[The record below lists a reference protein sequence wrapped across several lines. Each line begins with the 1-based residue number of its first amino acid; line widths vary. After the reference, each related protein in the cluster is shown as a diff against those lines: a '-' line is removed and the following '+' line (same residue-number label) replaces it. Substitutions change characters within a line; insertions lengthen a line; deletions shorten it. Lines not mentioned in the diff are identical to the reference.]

1 MPLEKKS
8 LSHLRQLLAWQ
19 TQTRT
24 HSFLGAGQTASSRAG
39 TKRAL
44 TQGLGHT
51 STAPQKA
58 QLSSTLR
65 WRGRELEQEG
75 FLPWESSMPSRL
87 SGTEGWRQFP
97 HCGAQ
102 HLPQAQDRPQKSQD
116 VVATAEALKR
126 GQRHRALDSIQLLAR
141 KGLTQNLPLATS
153 PRGQPGASGQLLLP
167 ASRVQANDV
176 QTDDGG
182 LETVEDE
189 VTGSERRRDVP
200 MIHCDPETGRGPRD
214 PASMALAQDQEGNT
228 PSGYLWATGSLHM

>member
-1 MPLEKKS
+1 MWRSAP
-8 LSHLRQLLAWQ
+8 A
-19 TQTRT
+19 
-24 HSFLGAGQTASSRAG
+24 AG
-39 TKRAL
+39 TRPPSEEPGCCGDSGGSEERPK
-44 TQGLGHT
+44 TQG
-51 STAPQKA
+51 
-58 QLSSTLR
+58 
-65 WRGRELEQEG
+65 
-75 FLPWESSMPSRL
+75 
-87 SGTEGWRQFP
+87 SG
-97 HCGAQ
+97 Q
-102 HLPQAQDRPQKSQD
+102 HPA
-116 VVATAEALKR
+116 
-126 GQRHRALDSIQLLAR
+126 QLLAR